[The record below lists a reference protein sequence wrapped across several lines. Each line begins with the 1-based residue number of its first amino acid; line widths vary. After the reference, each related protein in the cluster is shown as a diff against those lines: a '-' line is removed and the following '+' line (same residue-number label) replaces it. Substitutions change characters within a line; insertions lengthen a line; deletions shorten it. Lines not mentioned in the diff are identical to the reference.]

1 MMTISA
7 AAFAAVISLAASVS
21 ANEPCKTCG
30 NGVTPTLAPKP
41 VCDNK
46 IYPLSEY
53 HYYKRYCG
61 PVISPNATYGYFQT
75 QWRPWDGGNLNQN
88 ANCAAVNNAAAPA
101 LAAPAPAPALITP
114 TVPEQ
119 KKAPSTNV
127 PNAPTTPMTPAPTT
141 PAPRKL
147 ESLPSPNPSGGKG
160 RLNRIGTAGPV
171 SPGVYLLPS
180 NQ

>member
-1 MMTISA
+1 MRNVMTISA

-61 PVISPNATYGYFQT
+61 PVISPNATYGHFQT
-75 QWRPWDGGNLNQN
+75 QWRPWDGGQVNQH
-88 ANCAAVNNAAAPA
+88 ANCATAPKVEAPAAAPA
-101 LAAPAPAPALITP
+101 APAVVAPVAPETKTAPAPLKVTP
-114 TVPEQ
+114 PTTGKESIP
-119 KKAPSTNV
+119 APS
-127 PNAPTTPMTPAPTT
+127 
-141 PAPRKL
+141 
-147 ESLPSPNPSGGKG
+147 PSKG
-160 RLNRIGTAGPV
+160 SLNRIGAAGPV
-171 SPGVYLLPS
+171 SPGVYLLPN